1 MSSNH
6 KWRFFRAGGFDQ
18 VQLASGSDVA
28 ALDQLDHKLWA
39 ALACPTTGLDFDA
52 KTLALLDT
60 DKDGRI
66 RVPEVLAAVKW
77 TLSCLK
83 NPDDLLK
90 GSPSLPL
97 EAINDGTPEGKQLRD
112 SARQILANLK
122 KGEAR
127 AISLEDTTDT
137 SRIFAQTNFNGDG
150 IVPVES
156 AENEAVRAVIQ
167 DIIACLGPEMDRSGR
182 PGINQA
188 KADHFFAEAQA
199 YSDWW
204 AKSETDPATRPLNG
218 ATEKAA
224 AAFKAVKAKID
235 DYFTRCRVA
244 AFDPRAVNALNREEK
259 EYLSVAAKDLTAS
272 TAEIASLPLAQVGPG
287 KPLPL
292 REGVNPAWTRAIDQ
306 FETEVVRPLFP
317 GKTSLTESDWAA
329 ISGKFAAFEAW
340 AGAKA
345 GTTVEKLGLKRL
357 REILA
362 GPAKGEISK
371 LIAKDKALEPEANAI
386 ASVDKLVRF
395 HSYLH
400 AFLNNFV
407 NFRDFYDPKTLAV
420 FQAGT
425 LYLDQRACQLCLA
438 VEDAAKHA
446 SLAALAG
453 AYLAYCDCT
462 RKSTG
467 EKRQIVAAFTGGDS
481 DNLMV
486 GRNGLFYDRQG
497 RDWDATIVKI
507 VDNPI
512 SLREA
517 FWSPYKKAARF
528 VEEQVQR
535 FAAAREKEADAKL
548 AGGATAAAGVATGTA
563 PPPPTPQPVD
573 VGKMVGIIAAL
584 GVGVGALGTLLGGF
598 VSGFLE
604 LDPWWTK
611 LVAVGGVVLIISA
624 PSMLLTWLKLRQ
636 RNLGPVLDANGWA
649 INGRVKINVPL
660 GTALTDRAVLPK
672 GARRS
677 LADPFVDKAAAR
689 RRLLLWL
696 LIVLVAA
703 GLAVARWQRTWP
715 FAPKAPAA
723 AATAAPPASS
733 P

>member
-28 ALDQLDHKLWA
+28 ALDQLDQKLWA

-90 GSPSLPL
+90 GSSSLPL

-292 REGVNPAWTRAIDQ
+292 REGVNPAWTHTLDQ

-345 GTTVEKLGLKRL
+345 GTTVEKLGLKRI

-362 GPAKGEISK
+362 GPAKGEISR

-395 HSYLH
+395 HAYLH

-512 SLREA
+512 SIRQA
-517 FWSPYKKAARF
+517 FWAPYKKLVRMI
-528 VEEQVQR
+528 EEQVAKR
-535 FAAAREKEADAKL
+535 AAASDAAVTDKM
-548 AGGATAAAGVATGTA
+548 AATASQVATVDKPAAA
-563 PPPPTPQPVD
+563 PEAKAGPKKID
-573 VGKMVGIIAAL
+573 VGVVAAL
-584 GVGVGALGTLLGGF
+584 GVAVGAIGGALATLATGIM
-598 VSGFLE
+598 
-604 LDPWWTK
+604 K
-611 LVAVGGVVLIISA
+611 LAVWQIPLVVVAAILLISL
-624 PSMLLTWLKLRQ
+624 PSMVIAWLKLRK
-636 RNLGPVLDANGWA
+636 RNLGPLLDANGWA
-649 INGRVKINVPL
+649 VNSRGRINLPFGESLTQLASLPAGAERDLVDPYAEKRRPWGFYIFLVILVGLGICWYLGKLDANLPGKVRSTTVL
-660 GTALTDRAVLPK
+660 GTN
-672 GARRS
+672 
-677 LADPFVDKAAAR
+677 
-689 RRLLLWL
+689 
-696 LIVLVAA
+696 
-703 GLAVARWQRTWP
+703 
-715 FAPKAPAA
+715 APAYKAPQ
-723 AATAAPPASS
+723 
-733 P
+733 